1 MAVGAAAPTGFAE
14 DTSMSTRTPPRVKIL
29 VAGTTVLAALLTIA
43 SWTSPDPGTL
53 LFWAAISV
61 VAELMWIRLPAGSAT
76 LSMASCSQ
84 LALALTLP
92 RGPAMAL
99 TAATGALVEALVLRK
114 PASRVLFN
122 ASQSALAVGA
132 ASWLYATLAGGTP
145 LLVLL
150 ARGELLPLVLAAG
163 AYFAVNTGA
172 VSLAIA
178 WCDGAHPVA
187 VWRMNFGRGYDL
199 LGSAAV
205 LSLGVLLASLHAA
218 TGMLGTVL
226 VAFPLV
232 LAHQGYRRIT
242 ARRGQRGEPAPE
254 ARAA

>member
-1 MAVGAAAPTGFAE
+1 
-14 DTSMSTRTPPRVKIL
+14 MSSRSNPRVRIL
-29 VAGTTVLAALLTIA
+29 VAGTAALAALLTIGW
-43 SWTSPDPGTL
+43 WTPPDPGTL
-53 LFWAAISV
+53 LFWAAISI
-61 VAELMWIRLPAGSAT
+61 VAELMWIRLPVGSAT

-99 TAATGALVEALVLRK
+99 TAVTGALVESLVLRK
-114 PASRVLFN
+114 PLSRVLFN

-145 LLVLL
+145 LLALL
-150 ARGELLPLVLAAG
+150 ARAELLPLVLAAF
-163 AYFAVNTGA
+163 AYFAMNTGA

-178 WCDGAHPVA
+178 WCDGAHPWA
-187 VWRMNFGRGYDL
+187 VWRANFGHGYEL

-205 LSLGVLLASLHAA
+205 LSLGILLASLFAA
-218 TGMLGTVL
+218 TGMVGTVL

-242 ARRGQRGEPAPE
+242 AQRRKRAEPVPE